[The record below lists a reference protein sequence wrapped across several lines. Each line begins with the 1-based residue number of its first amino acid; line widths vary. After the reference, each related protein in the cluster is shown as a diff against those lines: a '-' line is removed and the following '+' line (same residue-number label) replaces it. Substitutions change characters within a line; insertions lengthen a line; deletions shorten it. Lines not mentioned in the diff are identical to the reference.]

1 MSTRQICDPVLL
13 SRRAALLP
21 PLLLRCISKL
31 PNSVPVI
38 RRNLLL
44 KIKLSCSSLTYRHR
58 KRADVSARFKLI
70 LEANTEIS
78 LAKACK
84 YLIAATKVMG
94 IE

>member
-13 SRRAALLP
+13 SQRAALLP
-21 PLLLRCISKL
+21 PLLQQCISKL
-31 PNSVPVI
+31 PNSAPVI

-44 KIKLSCSSLTYRHR
+44 QIKISCSSLTYRHG
-58 KRADVSARFKLI
+58 KRADFSACIKLI
-70 LEANTEIS
+70 LEAGTEIS

-84 YLIAATKVMG
+84 YLIAATNVMG